1 MKNMEERLNKE
12 IEIQY
17 NNHILKIKES
27 VDQIKTHQRIWLCRK
42 WISEIWDKI
51 ERVILTYE
59 EKKLWPKLPRALGFF
74 NKPKLRIY
82 VVEEGADVI
91 ADVKS

>member
-1 MKNMEERLNKE
+1 MNFRHLG
-12 IEIQY
+12 QDW
-17 NNHILKIKES
+17 ES
-27 VDQIKTHQRIWLCRK
+27 NTDIWRK
-42 WISEIWDKI
+42 K
-51 ERVILTYE
+51 
-59 EKKLWPKLPRALGFF
+59 KKLWAKLPRALGFF